1 MPYHTGHGKTKKGGS
16 AEPKKMTMKPPA
28 GLMKPKAV
36 KAQSEEPPKKKMKS
50 GAGLKKGKVPPALQ
64 KWMTH
69 LNKVRQDNPKLSMKQ
84 AMKKAKS
91 TYKK

>member
-1 MPYHTGHGKTKKGGS
+1 MPSHYGKMKGGS
-16 AEPKKMTMKPPA
+16 EPKKMTAKPPA
-28 GLMKPKAV
+28 GVMKPKAV
-36 KAQSEEPPKKKMKS
+36 KAKSEEPAKKKMKS
-50 GAGLKKGKVPPALQ
+50 GSGLAKKGKVPPALQ

-69 LNKVRQDNPKLSMKQ
+69 LNKVREDNPKLTMKQ

>member
-16 AEPKKMTMKPPA
+16 M
-28 GLMKPKAV
+28 
-36 KAQSEEPPKKKMKS
+36 S
-50 GAGLKKGKVPPALQ
+50 GGNKKGKVPPALQ

-69 LNKVRQDNPKLSMKQ
+69 LNKVRKENPKLSMKE